1 MKKTISRL
9 EVRLR
14 VPLLLIALG
23 VVLVG
28 CGGQTQQRIQLELT
42 SPSLR
47 LETTDPEVTV
57 TGIVSDSAATL
68 KVAGAVVPVGSD
80 GAFSH
85 TVDLPYGTTRINVT
99 AEREGYTSA
108 NRTINVTRKLVLAV
122 TAPEKESSTSENR
135 ITVNGTV
142 SDKAARIFVT
152 GTEVPLAE
160 DGSFTTTVMLH
171 YDETII
177 RVAAFLDEL
186 EPLSTLLTVTRAD

>member
-9 EVRLR
+9 QGRLG
-14 VPLLLIALG
+14 VLLLLITLG
-23 VVLVG
+23 VVLMG

-68 KVAGAVVPVGSD
+68 RVAGTIVPVGSD

-122 TAPEKESSTSENR
+122 TAPEKDSSTSENR

-142 SDKAARIFVT
+142 SDKAARVFVT

-171 YDETII
+171 YEETII
-177 RVAAFLDEL
+177 KVSAFLDEL
-186 EPLSTLLTVTRAD
+186 EPLSTLLTVTRAY

>member
-1 MKKTISRL
+1 
-9 EVRLR
+9 
-14 VPLLLIALG
+14 LLLVTVG
-23 VVLVG
+23 VVLAA
-28 CGGQTQQRIQLELT
+28 CGGPAQQRIQLELT

-68 KVAGAVVPVGSD
+68 KVAGTVVPVGSD

-99 AEREGYTSA
+99 AEREGHTSA

-122 TAPEKESSTSENR
+122 TTPEKESATSENQ

-142 SDKAARIFVT
+142 SDKAARVFVT

-171 YDETII
+171 YEETII
-177 RVAAFLDEL
+177 RVFALLDEM
-186 EPLSTLLTVTRAD
+186 EPLSTLLTVTRAF